1 MGSMDLPSDLNLKKP
16 MTLRGGTEF
25 VVTADS
31 FMKNINSYQD
41 RDLNVFKTSLLM
53 LSDHPK
59 LQSE

>member
-1 MGSMDLPSDLNLKKP
+1 MDLPSDLNLKKP

-31 FMKNINSYQD
+31 FMKNINSYQES
-41 RDLNVFKTSLLM
+41 DLTVFQTSLLM
-53 LSDHPK
+53 LSDRPK